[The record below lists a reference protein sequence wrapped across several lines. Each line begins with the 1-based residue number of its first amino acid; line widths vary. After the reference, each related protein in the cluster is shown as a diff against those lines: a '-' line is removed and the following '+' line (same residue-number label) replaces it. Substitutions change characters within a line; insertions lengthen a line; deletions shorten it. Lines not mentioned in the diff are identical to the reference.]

1 MLQVAWGR
9 QNVMLRSRGVGGG
22 MSEFECSDQQTCQ
35 PKFFKT
41 MNDLSPKSSGGTRIS
56 RPYNL

>member
-1 MLQVAWGR
+1 MLQVAWER
-9 QNVMLRSRGVGGG
+9 QNVTLRSREGGG

-41 MNDLSPKSSGGTRIS
+41 MNDLSPESSGGTRIS
-56 RPYNL
+56 QPFNL